1 MGKLINMATGGLMSK
16 PPYLRPN
23 DESDKEIRASDG
35 NLKKE
40 PAGITPYDVNSPAS
54 ARKGLPSRLLSP
66 SRTRFTK
73 GDEAVKPI
81 LLPGE
86 LDIPSSED
94 WEEMTAPDKDDLAWL
109 NKRDLIRLR
118 VLEKKDGLSEHG
130 GKKLNTKEKK
140 ELKDLK
146 QKDIDQKSKTKELKK
161 KAALGGYMD
170 NFQIAEEEPL
180 SRGKRALGGAAALE
194 EKYDRRRAY
203 RAFQEGDLVEEEIVE
218 EPLMA
223 PVGME
228 EPLIEDE
235 IAADDLAMEEDVAME
250 DAESVLDTSM
260 LSEEEEVVVDAAIEM
275 YPELEAILPK
285 MVATEFTEDELVE
298 GPGTGTSDSIPA
310 LLSDGEF
317 VFTAK
322 AVKNIGIDKLR
333 KMMAQAEEAYDAGMV
348 NQEETAELAVDET
361 IV

>member
-1 MGKLINMATGGLMSK
+1 MATGGLMSK

-35 NLKKE
+35 NLKRE
-40 PAGITPYDVNSPAS
+40 PAGITPYDVNTPAS
-54 ARKGLPSRLLSP
+54 ARKGLPQRGLSP
-66 SRTRFTK
+66 SRTRYSK
-73 GDEAVKPI
+73 GDMAKGPIIKPEQVPSIDAWEDATDESDVIHLVK
-81 LLPGE
+81 LNKAETKLYKTLKKGKE
-86 LDIPSSED
+86 LD
-94 WEEMTAPDKDDLAWL
+94 
-109 NKRDLIRLR
+109 
-118 VLEKKDGLSEHG
+118 
-130 GKKLNTKEKK
+130 LNTK
-140 ELKDLK
+140 K
-146 QKDIDQKSKTKELKK
+146 QNEVLKK
-161 KAALGGYMD
+161 LEQKKNKKALGGYMD
-170 NFQIAEEEPL
+170 EFQIAEEEPL
-180 SRGKRALGGAAALE
+180 SRQKIALGGRAALE
-194 EKYDRRRAY
+194 EKYDRRRDYKAY
-203 RAFQEGDLVEEEIVE
+203 AEGDEVIAEEEIVE

-348 NQEETAELAVDET
+348 NQEEAAELAVDET

>member
-1 MGKLINMATGGLMSK
+1 MGKLINMATGGLMSM
-16 PPYLRPN
+16 PPYIRPN
-23 DESDKEIRASDG
+23 DESDKEIKKSDG
-35 NLKKE
+35 NLKRE
-40 PAGITPYDVNSPAS
+40 PAGITPYDVSTPDS

-66 SRTRFTK
+66 SRTRFRT
-73 GDEAVKPI
+73 GDGVKP
-81 LLPGE
+81 LMPE
-86 LDIPSSED
+86 DIPELEQHELEPGD
-94 WEEMTAPDKDDLAWL
+94 VAWL
-109 NKRDLIRLR
+109 NNKDKKELIRLNIKKENSDTYGKLSEKEKNR
-118 VLEKKDGLSEHG
+118 IKELEKKD
-130 GKKLNTKEKK
+130 KE
-140 ELKDLK
+140 
-146 QKDIDQKSKTKELKK
+146 QVAPKK

-170 NFQIAEEEPL
+170 EFQIAEEEPL

-228 EPLIEDE
+228 EGPLPLIEDE
-235 IAADDLAMEEDVAME
+235 IAADDVAMEEDVAME

>member
-16 PPYLRPN
+16 PPYLN
-23 DESDKEIRASDG
+23 TKEEKDI
-35 NLKKE
+35 
-40 PAGITPYDVNSPAS
+40 GITPYDVDSPES
-54 ARKGLPSRLLSP
+54 ARKGMPSRLLSKE
-66 SRTRFTK
+66 RTRFRT
-73 GDEAVKPI
+73 GDGVKPLMPEDIPELEQHEIEPSDVAKLNKIETKEYII
-81 LLPGE
+81 LKKGKE
-86 LDIPSSED
+86 LD
-94 WEEMTAPDKDDLAWL
+94 L
-109 NKRDLIRLR
+109 NTP
-118 VLEKKDGLSEHG
+118 EQN
-130 GKKLNTKEKK
+130 KKLKK
-140 ELKDLK
+140 LE
-146 QKDIDQKSKTKELKK
+146 QKKN

-170 NFQIAEEEPL
+170 EFQIAEEEPL

-203 RAFQEGDLVEEEIVE
+203 RAFQEGDLVEDEIIE

-228 EPLIEDE
+228 EGPMPLIEDE

>member
-1 MGKLINMATGGLMSK
+1 MATGGLMSM
-16 PPYLRPN
+16 PPYIRPN
-23 DESDKEIRASDG
+23 DESDKEIKKSDG
-35 NLKKE
+35 NLKRE
-40 PAGITPYDVNSPAS
+40 PAGITPYDVNSPDS

-66 SRTRFTK
+66 SRTRFSK
-73 GDEAVKPI
+73 GDMAKGPEIVPSVDSWEDATDDSDVIHLVKLNKIEERTYKI
-81 LLPGE
+81 LKKGKE
-86 LDIPSSED
+86 LD
-94 WEEMTAPDKDDLAWL
+94 
-109 NKRDLIRLR
+109 
-118 VLEKKDGLSEHG
+118 
-130 GKKLNTKEKK
+130 LNTK
-140 ELKDLK
+140 K
-146 QKDIDQKSKTKELKK
+146 QNEALKK
-161 KAALGGYMD
+161 LEQKKNKKALGGYMD
-170 NFQIAEEEPL
+170 EFQIAEEEPL

-223 PVGME
+223 PIGME
-228 EPLIEDE
+228 EGPMPLIEDE

-333 KMMAQAEEAYDAGMV
+333 KMMSQAEEAYDAGMV

>member
-1 MGKLINMATGGLMSK
+1 MATGGLMSM
-16 PPYLRPN
+16 PPYIKSL
-23 DESDKEIRASDG
+23 DEEDK
-35 NLKKE
+35 
-40 PAGITPYDVNSPAS
+40 GITPYDVDSPES
-54 ARKGLPSRLLSP
+54 TRKGMPSRLLSKQ
-66 SRTRFTK
+66 RTRFSK
-73 GDEAVKPI
+73 GNGVKP
-81 LLPGE
+81 LMPD
-86 LDIPSSED
+86 DIPELEQHELEPGD
-94 WEEMTAPDKDDLAWL
+94 VKKMTE
-109 NKRDLIRLR
+109 NIGT
-118 VLEKKDGLSEHG
+118 KKDFKEF
-130 GKKLNTKEKK
+130 LNQRKIEDTE
-140 ELKDLK
+140 
-146 QKDIDQKSKTKELKK
+146 KTKEQLKK
-161 KAALGGYMD
+161 DFQHWLKYKYPKIEKAALGGYMD

-203 RAFQEGDLVEEEIVE
+203 RAFQEGDEVIAEDEIVE

-223 PVGME
+223 PAGMDESLISNVIAEDDAFE
-228 EPLIEDE
+228 E
-235 IAADDLAMEEDVAME
+235 EEVAVE
-250 DAESVLDTSM
+250 DADSVLDTSS
-260 LSEEEEVVVDAAIEM
+260 LSEEEEIVIDQAIEM
-275 YPELEAILPK
+275 FPELEAIIPK
-285 MVATEFTEDELVE
+285 IVATEFTEDELVE

>member
-1 MGKLINMATGGLMSK
+1 MTRKAINMATGGIMSL
-16 PPYLRPN
+16 PPYLRAN
-23 DESDKEIRASDG
+23 DESDKEIKKSDG
-35 NLKKE
+35 NLKRE
-40 PAGITPYDVNSPAS
+40 PAGITPYDVDSPES
-54 ARKGLPSRLLSP
+54 ARKGMPSRLLSKQ
-66 SRTRFTK
+66 RTRFTK

-86 LDIPSSED
+86 LDVPSSED
-94 WEEMTAPDKDDLAWL
+94 WEEMTAPDKGDLVWL
-109 NKRDLIRLR
+109 NNKDKKELIILNIKKANSDTYGKLSEKEKKRIKE
-118 VLEKKDGLSEHG
+118 LEKKD
-130 GKKLNTKEKK
+130 KE
-140 ELKDLK
+140 
-146 QKDIDQKSKTKELKK
+146 QVAPKK

-170 NFQIAEEEPL
+170 EFQIAEEEPL
-180 SRGKRALGGAAALE
+180 SRQKRALGGRAALE

-348 NQEETAELAVDET
+348 NQEETAELAETET

>member
-1 MGKLINMATGGLMSK
+1 MTRKAINMATGGIMSL
-16 PPYLRPN
+16 PPYLRAN
-23 DESDKEIRASDG
+23 DESDKEIKKSDG
-35 NLKKE
+35 NLKRE

-66 SRTRFTK
+66 SRTRFSK
-73 GDEAVKPI
+73 GDGVKP
-81 LLPGE
+81 LLPEDIPELEQHEIEPGDVAKLNKIETKEYIILKKGKE
-86 LDIPSSED
+86 LD
-94 WEEMTAPDKDDLAWL
+94 L
-109 NKRDLIRLR
+109 NTP
-118 VLEKKDGLSEHG
+118 EQN
-130 GKKLNTKEKK
+130 KKLKK
-140 ELKDLK
+140 LE
-146 QKDIDQKSKTKELKK
+146 QKKN

-170 NFQIAEEEPL
+170 EFQIAEEEPL

-203 RAFQEGDLVEEEIVE
+203 RAFQEGDLVEEEIIE

>member
-1 MGKLINMATGGLMSK
+1 MARKAINMATGGIMSM
-16 PPYLRPN
+16 PPYIN
-23 DESDKEIRASDG
+23 TKEEKDT
-35 NLKKE
+35 
-40 PAGITPYDVNSPAS
+40 GITPYDVSTPES
-54 ARKGLPSRLLSP
+54 ARKGMPSRLLSKE
-66 SRTRFTK
+66 RTRFRT
-73 GDEAVKPI
+73 GDGVRPLHEDEIP
-81 LLPGE
+81 E
-86 LDIPSSED
+86 LEQHELESSDI
-94 WEEMTAPDKDDLAWL
+94 AWL
-109 NKRDLIRLR
+109 NKKDLISLR
-118 VLEKKDGLSEHG
+118 VLEKKEAMQEHG
-130 GKKLNTKEKK
+130 GKKMTPKEKQK
-140 ELKDLK
+140 LNDLK
-146 QKDIDQKSKTKELKK
+146 KKDAEQEAPKK

-170 NFQIAEEEPL
+170 EFQIAEEEPL

-203 RAFQEGDLVEEEIVE
+203 KAFQEGDLVEEEIVE

-228 EPLIEDE
+228 EGPMPLIEDE
-235 IAADDLAMEEDVAME
+235 IAADDVAMEEDVAME

-348 NQEETAELAVDET
+348 NQEADAELALDET

>member
-1 MGKLINMATGGLMSK
+1 MAKPINMATGGLMSK

-35 NLKKE
+35 NLKRE
-40 PAGITPYDVNSPAS
+40 PAGITPYDVNTPAS
-54 ARKGLPSRLLSP
+54 ARKGLPQRGLSP
-66 SRTRFTK
+66 SRTRYSK
-73 GDEAVKPI
+73 GDSVKP
-81 LLPGE
+81 LLPE
-86 LDIPSSED
+86 DIPELEQHEIEPGD
-94 WEEMTAPDKDDLAWL
+94 IKKIAKL
-109 NKRDLIRLR
+109 N
-118 VLEKKDGLSEHG
+118 VVEKSVY
-130 GKKLNTKEKK
+130 KKLKAMDESGVLDKKGKEK
-140 ELKDLK
+140 
-146 QKDIDQKSKTKELKK
+146 LKK
-161 KAALGGYMD
+161 LEQKKNKSALGGYMD
-170 NFQIAEEEPL
+170 NFQISQEEPL
-180 SRGKRALGGAAALE
+180 AKFSIGGQAALK
-194 EKYDRRRAY
+194 EKYDRRRDYKAY
-203 RAFQEGDLVEEEIVE
+203 AEGDEVIAEEEIVE

-228 EPLIEDE
+228 EGPMPLIEDE
-235 IAADDLAMEEDVAME
+235 IAADDVAIEEDVAME
-250 DAESVLDTSM
+250 DAESILDTSM
-260 LSEEEEVVVDAAIEM
+260 LSEEEEAVVDAAIEM

-348 NQEETAELAVDET
+348 EQEDAAAIAEAET

>member
-1 MGKLINMATGGLMSK
+1 MATGGLMSK

-35 NLKKE
+35 NLKRE
-40 PAGITPYDVNSPAS
+40 PAGITPYDVDSPVS
-54 ARKGLPSRLLSP
+54 TRKGLPSRLLSP
-66 SRTRFTK
+66 SRTRFSK
-73 GDEAVKPI
+73 GDMAKGPGIKPEQVPSIDSWEDATDDSDVIHLVKLNKLEERTYKI
-81 LLPGE
+81 LKKGKE
-86 LDIPSSED
+86 LD
-94 WEEMTAPDKDDLAWL
+94 
-109 NKRDLIRLR
+109 
-118 VLEKKDGLSEHG
+118 
-130 GKKLNTKEKK
+130 LNTK
-140 ELKDLK
+140 K
-146 QKDIDQKSKTKELKK
+146 QNEALKK
-161 KAALGGYMD
+161 LEQKKNKKALGGYMD
-170 NFQIAEEEPL
+170 EFQIAEEEPL
-180 SRGKRALGGAAALE
+180 SRQKIALGGRAALE
-194 EKYDRRRAY
+194 EKYDRRRDYKAY
-203 RAFQEGDLVEEEIVE
+203 AEGDEVIAEEEIVE

>member
-1 MGKLINMATGGLMSK
+1 MATGGLMSK

-35 NLKKE
+35 NLKRE
-40 PAGITPYDVNSPAS
+40 PAGITPYDVNTPAS
-54 ARKGLPSRLLSP
+54 ARKGLPQRGLSP
-66 SRTRFTK
+66 SRTRYSK
-73 GDEAVKPI
+73 GDMAKGPIIKPEQVPSIDAWEDATDESDVIHLVK
-81 LLPGE
+81 LNKAETKLYKTLKKGKE
-86 LDIPSSED
+86 LD
-94 WEEMTAPDKDDLAWL
+94 
-109 NKRDLIRLR
+109 
-118 VLEKKDGLSEHG
+118 
-130 GKKLNTKEKK
+130 LNTK
-140 ELKDLK
+140 K
-146 QKDIDQKSKTKELKK
+146 QNETLKK
-161 KAALGGYMD
+161 LEQKKNKKALGGYMD
-170 NFQIAEEEPL
+170 EFQIAEEEPL
-180 SRGKRALGGAAALE
+180 SRQKIALGGRAALE
-194 EKYDRRRAY
+194 EKYDRRRDYKAY
-203 RAFQEGDLVEEEIVE
+203 AEGDEVIAEEEIVE

-348 NQEETAELAVDET
+348 NQEEAAELAVDET

>member
-1 MGKLINMATGGLMSK
+1 MSKPINMATGGLMSK
-16 PPYLRPN
+16 PPYLKN
-23 DESDKEIRASDG
+23 EEEKDT
-35 NLKKE
+35 
-40 PAGITPYDVNSPAS
+40 GITPYDVDSPES
-54 ARKGLPSRLLSP
+54 TRKGMPSRLLSKQ
-66 SRTRFTK
+66 RTRFSE
-73 GDEAVKPI
+73 GNGVKPI

-86 LDIPSSED
+86 LDIPTAEE
-94 WEEMTAPDKDDLAWL
+94 WEEMTAPDKNDLVWL
-109 NKRDLIRLR
+109 NKKDLIRLR
-118 VLEKKDGLSEHG
+118 VLEKKDSLSEHG

-146 QKDIDQKSKTKELKK
+146 KKDKEQEAPKK

-203 RAFQEGDLVEEEIVE
+203 RAFQEGDLVEDEIVE

-235 IAADDLAMEEDVAME
+235 IAADDLAME

>member
-1 MGKLINMATGGLMSK
+1 MGKKLINMATGGIMSM
-16 PPYLRPN
+16 PPYIN
-23 DESDKEIRASDG
+23 TKEEKDT
-35 NLKKE
+35 
-40 PAGITPYDVNSPAS
+40 GITPYDVSTPES
-54 ARKGLPSRLLSP
+54 ARKGMPSRLLSKE
-66 SRTRFTK
+66 RTRFSK
-73 GDEAVKPI
+73 GDKA
-81 LLPGE
+81 
-86 LDIPSSED
+86 
-94 WEEMTAPDKDDLAWL
+94 
-109 NKRDLIRLR
+109 
-118 VLEKKDGLSEHG
+118 
-130 GKKLNTKEKK
+130 
-140 ELKDLK
+140 
-146 QKDIDQKSKTKELKK
+146 K

>member
-1 MGKLINMATGGLMSK
+1 MSKPINMATGGLMSM
-16 PPYLRPN
+16 PPYLK
-23 DESDKEIRASDG
+23 DT
-35 NLKKE
+35 KKE
-40 PAGITPYDVNSPAS
+40 DKGITPYDVNTPES
-54 ARKGLPSRLLSP
+54 ARKGLPQRGLSK
-66 SRTRFTK
+66 SRTRYSK
-73 GDEAVKPI
+73 GDMAKKNGDPEIWDA
-81 LLPGE
+81 
-86 LDIPSSED
+86 DD
-94 WEEMTAPDKDDLAWL
+94 WEYMNSKNKQIKDK
-109 NKRDLIRLR
+109 KI
-118 VLEKKDGLSEHG
+118 KKV
-130 GKKLNTKEKK
+130 
-140 ELKDLK
+140 
-146 QKDIDQKSKTKELKK
+146 
-161 KAALGGYMD
+161 ALGGYMD
-170 NFQIAEEEPL
+170 NFQIAEEVPL
-180 SRGKRALGGAAALE
+180 SKGKYSIGGAAALD
-194 EKYDRRRAY
+194 EKYDRRKDYKAY
-203 RAFQEGDLVEEEIVE
+203 AEGDEVIAEEEIVE

-348 NQEETAELAVDET
+348 NQEEAAELAVDET

>member
-16 PPYLRPN
+16 PPYLN
-23 DESDKEIRASDG
+23 TKEEKDI
-35 NLKKE
+35 
-40 PAGITPYDVNSPAS
+40 GITPYDVDSPES
-54 ARKGLPSRLLSP
+54 ARKGMPSRLLSKQ
-66 SRTRFTK
+66 RTRFSK
-73 GDEAVKPI
+73 GNGVKPLMPDDIPELEQHEIEPGDVAKLNKIETKEYII
-81 LLPGE
+81 LKKGKE
-86 LDIPSSED
+86 LD
-94 WEEMTAPDKDDLAWL
+94 L
-109 NKRDLIRLR
+109 NTP
-118 VLEKKDGLSEHG
+118 EQN
-130 GKKLNTKEKK
+130 KKLKK
-140 ELKDLK
+140 LE
-146 QKDIDQKSKTKELKK
+146 QKKN

-180 SRGKRALGGAAALE
+180 SRQKYSIGGSSALE

>member
-1 MGKLINMATGGLMSK
+1 MSKPINMATGGLMSK
-16 PPYLRPN
+16 PPYLN
-23 DESDKEIRASDG
+23 TKEEKDT
-35 NLKKE
+35 
-40 PAGITPYDVNSPAS
+40 GITPYDVSTPES
-54 ARKGLPSRLLSP
+54 ARKGMPSRLLSKE
-66 SRTRFTK
+66 RTRFSK
-73 GDEAVKPI
+73 GDMAKGPIKPEQVPSIDAWEDATDDSDVIHLVKLNKLEERTYKI
-81 LLPGE
+81 LKKGKE
-86 LDIPSSED
+86 LD
-94 WEEMTAPDKDDLAWL
+94 
-109 NKRDLIRLR
+109 
-118 VLEKKDGLSEHG
+118 
-130 GKKLNTKEKK
+130 LNTK
-140 ELKDLK
+140 K
-146 QKDIDQKSKTKELKK
+146 QNEALKK
-161 KAALGGYMD
+161 LEQKKNKKALGGYMD
-170 NFQIAEEEPL
+170 EFQIAEEEPL

-203 RAFQEGDLVEEEIVE
+203 RAFQEGDLVEDEIIE

-348 NQEETAELAVDET
+348 NQEADAELALDET

>member
-1 MGKLINMATGGLMSK
+1 MATGGLMSM
-16 PPYLRPN
+16 PPYIRPN
-23 DESDKEIRASDG
+23 DESDKEIKKSDG
-35 NLKKE
+35 NLKRE

-66 SRTRFTK
+66 SRTRFSK
-73 GDEAVKPI
+73 GDMAKGPEIVPSVDSWEDATDDSDVIHLVKLNKLEERTYKI
-81 LLPGE
+81 LKKGKE
-86 LDIPSSED
+86 LD
-94 WEEMTAPDKDDLAWL
+94 
-109 NKRDLIRLR
+109 
-118 VLEKKDGLSEHG
+118 
-130 GKKLNTKEKK
+130 LNTK
-140 ELKDLK
+140 K
-146 QKDIDQKSKTKELKK
+146 QNEALKK
-161 KAALGGYMD
+161 LEQKKNKKALGGYMD

-180 SRGKRALGGAAALE
+180 SRGKKALGGAAALE

-223 PVGME
+223 PIGME
-228 EPLIEDE
+228 EGPMPLIEDE

-333 KMMAQAEEAYDAGMV
+333 KMMSQAEEAYDAGMV

>member
-1 MGKLINMATGGLMSK
+1 MATGGLMSM
-16 PPYLRPN
+16 PPYLK
-23 DESDKEIRASDG
+23 DT
-35 NLKKE
+35 KKE
-40 PAGITPYDVNSPAS
+40 DKGITPYDVNTPDS
-54 ARKGLPSRLLSP
+54 ARKGLPQRSLSA
-66 SRTRFTK
+66 SRTRYRT
-73 GDEAVKPI
+73 GDGVKPLMPSDIPELEQHEIEHGDVAKLNKIETKEYII
-81 LLPGE
+81 LKKGKE
-86 LDIPSSED
+86 LD
-94 WEEMTAPDKDDLAWL
+94 L
-109 NKRDLIRLR
+109 NTPKQN
-118 VLEKKDGLSEHG
+118 EKL
-130 GKKLNTKEKK
+130 KKLEQKK
-140 ELKDLK
+140 N
-146 QKDIDQKSKTKELKK
+146 KS
-161 KAALGGYMD
+161 ALGGYMD
-170 NFQIAEEEPL
+170 NFQISQEEPL
-180 SRGKRALGGAAALE
+180 SKYSIGGAAALK
-194 EKYDRRRAY
+194 EKYDRRKDY
-203 RAFQEGDLVEEEIVE
+203 RAFAEGDLVEEEIIE

-235 IAADDLAMEEDVAME
+235 IAADDLAIEEDVAME

-298 GPGTGTSDSIPA
+298 GPRTGTSDSIPA

-348 NQEETAELAVDET
+348 NQEEAAELAVDET

>member
-1 MGKLINMATGGLMSK
+1 MGKLINMATGGLMSM
-16 PPYLRPN
+16 PPYLR
-23 DESDKEIRASDG
+23 KEEEKDT
-35 NLKKE
+35 
-40 PAGITPYDVNSPAS
+40 GITPYDVDSPES
-54 ARKGLPSRLLSP
+54 ARKGMPSRLLSKQ
-66 SRTRFTK
+66 RTRFSK
-73 GDEAVKPI
+73 GNGVKP
-81 LLPGE
+81 LMPD
-86 LDIPSSED
+86 DIPELEQHEIEAGD
-94 WEEMTAPDKDDLAWL
+94 VAWL
-109 NKRDLIRLR
+109 NNKDKKELIILNIKKANSDTYGKLSEKEKNRIKE
-118 VLEKKDGLSEHG
+118 LEKKD
-130 GKKLNTKEKK
+130 
-140 ELKDLK
+140 KD
-146 QKDIDQKSKTKELKK
+146 QVAPKK

-170 NFQIAEEEPL
+170 EFQIAEEEPL
-180 SRGKRALGGAAALE
+180 SRQKRALGGRAALD

>member
-1 MGKLINMATGGLMSK
+1 MANKPINMATGGLMSL
-16 PPYLRPN
+16 PPYIKAL
-23 DESDKEIRASDG
+23 DEEDKGVTA
-35 NLKKE
+35 
-40 PAGITPYDVNSPAS
+40 YDVDTPES
-54 ARKGLPSRLLSP
+54 ARKGMPSRLLSKQ
-66 SRTRFTK
+66 RTRFKKGEEVKKVILPLPILPMDPDEIPILEEQELEK
-73 GDEAVKPI
+73 GDI
-81 LLPGE
+81 
-86 LDIPSSED
+86 
-94 WEEMTAPDKDDLAWL
+94 AWL
-109 NKRDLIRLR
+109 SNKDKKELVILNLKKANSDTYGKLTSKEKNRIKE
-118 VLEKKDGLSEHG
+118 LEKKD
-130 GKKLNTKEKK
+130 KE
-140 ELKDLK
+140 
-146 QKDIDQKSKTKELKK
+146 QVAPKK

-170 NFQIAEEEPL
+170 EFQIAEEEPL
-180 SRGKRALGGAAALE
+180 SRQKRAIGGRAALE
-194 EKYDRRRAY
+194 EKYDRRRDY

-228 EPLIEDE
+228 EPLIGDE

-298 GPGTGTSDSIPA
+298 GPGTGTSDSVPA

-348 NQEETAELAVDET
+348 NQEETAELAETET

>member
-1 MGKLINMATGGLMSK
+1 MGNKLINMATGGLMSL
-16 PPYLRPN
+16 PPYIKAL
-23 DESDKEIRASDG
+23 DEEDKGVTA
-35 NLKKE
+35 
-40 PAGITPYDVNSPAS
+40 YDVDTPES
-54 ARKGLPSRLLSP
+54 ARKGMPSRLLSKQ
-66 SRTRFTK
+66 RTRFSK
-73 GDEAVKPI
+73 GEDVKKSKPMPIIPLDPDEIPI
-81 LLPGE
+81 LEEHDIESGDIAKLNKTEERVYKTLKKGKE
-86 LDIPSSED
+86 LD
-94 WEEMTAPDKDDLAWL
+94 
-109 NKRDLIRLR
+109 
-118 VLEKKDGLSEHG
+118 
-130 GKKLNTKEKK
+130 LNTK
-140 ELKDLK
+140 K
-146 QKDIDQKSKTKELKK
+146 QNETLKK
-161 KAALGGYMD
+161 LEQKKNKKALGGYMD

-180 SRGKRALGGAAALE
+180 SRQKYSIGGRTALE
-194 EKYDRRRAY
+194 EKYDRRRDY

-228 EPLIEDE
+228 EPLIGDE